1 MMMCLQLLE
10 TVLQCNSDCHIIT
23 HMFNLVALYVSLSI
37 VNNSNSPFV
46 VIDDALLYML
56 KTCAQVCDVLYNIV
70 SMQLTDTVVL
80 VPVL

>member
-1 MMMCLQLLE
+1 
-10 TVLQCNSDCHIIT
+10 
-23 HMFNLVALYVSLSI
+23 MFNLVALYVSLSI

-70 SMQLTDTVVL
+70 SMQLTDMGSLGTSALSRDPRVL
-80 VPVL
+80 RLPI